1 MNQVKQTT
9 GDTCQVS
16 EENVLNTTKGLEYI
30 QNYYIEDLKSFTD
43 GVNEQCSVKELV
55 EAKWIK
61 PRRTRDLHR
70 CL

>member
-16 EENVLNTTKGLEYI
+16 EENVLNTTKGIEYI
-30 QNYYIEDLKSFTD
+30 QNYYVEDLPD
-43 GVNEQCSVKELV
+43 GVNEQCRVMELV